1 MFLGVEDGSHIGAKG
16 LELLKVKAFRLEPM
30 ERSSTQP
37 GILDVDGE
45 VVPFGAIE
53 AKPHAGALRVLSLGP
68 TDPRLDPV
76 PHYHHY
82 GKQGHDSPDM
92 I

>member
-1 MFLGVEDGSHIGAKG
+1 MFIQVLSMFLGVEDGSHIGAKG

-45 VVPFGAIE
+45 AVPFGAIE

-68 TDPRLDPV
+68 A
-76 PHYHHY
+76 
-82 GKQGHDSPDM
+82 
-92 I
+92 